1 MHELKEIMHDIPV
14 CDFVI
19 SEIKLD
25 ESFQNAQ
32 LTMSNYEIRVR
43 RSRDKYGIV

>member
-14 CDFVI
+14 YDFVI

-32 LTMSNYEIRVR
+32 LTMSKGQICTVD
-43 RSRDKYGIV
+43 RDKYGIV